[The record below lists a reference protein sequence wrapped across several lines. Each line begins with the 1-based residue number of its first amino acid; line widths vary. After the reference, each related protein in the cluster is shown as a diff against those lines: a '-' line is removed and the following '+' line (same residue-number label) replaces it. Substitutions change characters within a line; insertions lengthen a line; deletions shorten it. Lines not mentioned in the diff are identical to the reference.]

1 MEKTL
6 WAILAAMIVVAIHA
20 QAQATET
27 GTMMCK
33 GGIVSIG
40 ATAGE
45 VTYKCGQPA
54 SATQREEK
62 RVEGNARDHHDR
74 VISAVSVDDWI
85 YNFGPNQFQY
95 RVLFENGRVG
105 RIESLDYG
113 Y

>member
-1 MEKTL
+1 MQKTL
-6 WAILAAMIVVAIHA
+6 WAIVAAMIVVAIHA
-20 QAQATET
+20 PAQATET

-33 GGIVSIG
+33 GGIVSLG
-40 ATAGE
+40 STPGE
-45 VTYKCGQPA
+45 VTNKCGQPA

-62 RVEGNARDHHDR
+62 RAEGIAKDSHDR
-74 VISAVSVDDWI
+74 VISAISIDDWI

-105 RIESLDYG
+105 RIESLDFG

>member
-1 MEKTL
+1 MNTTFQV
-6 WAILAAMIVVAIHA
+6 ILGALMVAAVHDPGFAA
-20 QAQATET
+20 DT

-45 VTYKCGQPA
+45 VTSKCGQPA
-54 SATQREEK
+54 STTQSEEK
-62 RVEGNARDHHDR
+62 RVTNDSRSSRDKT
-74 VISAVSVDDWI
+74 ITSVSIDDWI
-85 YNFGPNQFQY
+85 FNFGPNQFQY
-95 RVLFENGRVG
+95 RVIFENGMVA